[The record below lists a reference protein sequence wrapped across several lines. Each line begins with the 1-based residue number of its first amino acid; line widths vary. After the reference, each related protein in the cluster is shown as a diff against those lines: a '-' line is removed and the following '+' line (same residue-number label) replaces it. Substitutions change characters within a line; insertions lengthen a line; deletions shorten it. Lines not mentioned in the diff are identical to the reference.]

1 MKSVNEIIAEIKDK
15 VKGQPSLV
23 GLDTTKKSS
32 VFGSIIASFANVL
45 HGTEKIFAAVR
56 DDIVDRI
63 DTQKAGT
70 AGWYILKLKQFQ
82 LGDQVNE
89 FGLYDK
95 EDKSKRIISGAAIE
109 SLNSELILKVRK
121 KGGTLLTR
129 DEDSKLRDYI
139 NDFKFA
145 GTQTQ
150 LRNVKGDEIDFSL
163 VVAYNISVTTSQ
175 VVETKIKEALG
186 KFFNNIDFDG
196 YLIINKMIDAIQTV
210 EGVVSIILKDNGVYV
225 KSDGGTRQLQKGTHR
240 PYAGYYKYDPSKV
253 TISTSAI

>member
-1 MKSVNEIIAEIKDK
+1 MKTVDEIITNIKDE
-15 VKGQPSLV
+15 VKGQPSLD

-45 HGTEKIFAAVR
+45 HGTEKTFADVR
-56 DDIVDRI
+56 DYIVDRI

-82 LGDQVNE
+82 LGDKVND

-95 EDKSKRIISGAAIE
+95 VDDSKRIISGAAIE

-121 KGGTLLTR
+121 KDGLLSS
-129 DEDSKLRDYI
+129 DERAKLSAYI

-150 LRNVKGDEIDFSL
+150 LRNVEGDEIDFSL
-163 VVAYNISVTTSQ
+163 VVAFNISVTTEQ
-175 VVETKIKEALG
+175 KVKRKIKDALG

-225 KSDGGTRQLQKGTHR
+225 KSAVGNRELQKGTHR
-240 PYAGYYKYDPSKV
+240 PYAGYYKYDDSKI
-253 TISTSAI
+253 TITASAI